1 MIRSLILSAGTG
13 IPYVLLSIGGL
24 AFAPATHAA
33 IIVPGGVPLFNAVF
47 SRWFE
52 RNRPSLLYRCGLY
65 LILAG
70 ILMIGWD
77 LWSIHAQSYL
87 KGDLLFLCASECYTW
102 YTIAARSWNIAPL
115 DAAVVVNVIS
125 FIFYLPV
132 YIFIIGSHFENAPIG
147 DIALQAVYQG
157 IITSIIVVMA
167 LTYTVKI
174 LGSTVA
180 AAFIALVPVLAA
192 LLAMSLLGEIPSI
205 LQWIG
210 IIATSTGMLGIVFG
224 TIPAISLRRRES
236 TVEKSISHTFGESG
250 SLE

>member
-1 MIRSLILSAGTG
+1 
-13 IPYVLLSIGGL
+13 
-24 AFAPATHAA
+24 
-33 IIVPGGVPLFNAVF
+33 
-47 SRWFE
+47 
-52 RNRPSLLYRCGLY
+52 
-65 LILAG
+65 
-70 ILMIGWD
+70 
-77 LWSIHAQSYL
+77 
-87 KGDLLFLCASECYTW
+87 
-102 YTIAARSWNIAPL
+102 
-115 DAAVVVNVIS
+115 
-125 FIFYLPV
+125 
-132 YIFIIGSHFENAPIG
+132 
-147 DIALQAVYQG
+147 
-157 IITSIIVVMA
+157 MA

-174 LGSTVA
+174 LGSTVT